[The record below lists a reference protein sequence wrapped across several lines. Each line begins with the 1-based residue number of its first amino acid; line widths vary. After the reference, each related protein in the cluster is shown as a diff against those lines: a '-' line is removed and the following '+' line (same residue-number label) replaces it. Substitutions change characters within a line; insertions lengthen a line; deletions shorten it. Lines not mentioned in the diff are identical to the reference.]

1 MSIKKTIYPKTKRFS
16 QGYQI
21 TEKLD
26 GSNLGIANINGLL
39 HFFQRNLIFS
49 INEINNVEESAIY
62 KGLKDWII
70 ENKDILSSIR
80 NGKVIFGEWLGMGKL
95 DYSMLDKKY
104 YVFSFADIDYTYNI
118 SNIEYILDSLKYM
131 FDGNEIPNIMDKV
144 FEVWTIKNY
153 DIDTDDLDMLYQD
166 YVKKVNRQ
174 VEGFIIY
181 DMYTNFIRKYVRY
194 NRLGELVDYKE
205 SGGK

>member
-1 MSIKKTIYPKTKRFS
+1 MGIKKTIYPKTKRFS

-26 GSNLGIANINGLL
+26 GSNLGIANMNGVL
-39 HFFQRNLIFS
+39 HFFQRNLIFTL
-49 INEINNVEESAIY
+49 NEIGNIDKGTIY

-104 YVFSFADIDYTYNI
+104 YVFSFADIDYIYNI
-118 SNIEYILDSLKYM
+118 FNIEYILDNLKYM

-144 FEVWTIKNY
+144 FEVWIIKNY

-166 YVKKVNRQ
+166 YVKKVGRQ

-181 DMYTNFIRKYVRY
+181 DMYNNFIRKYVRY

>member
-1 MSIKKTIYPKTKRFS
+1 MGIKRTIYPKTKRFS

-26 GSNLGIANINGLL
+26 GCNLGIANINGVL

-49 INEINNVEESAIY
+49 LNEIYNIDKCAIY
-62 KGLKDWII
+62 KGLIDWII
-70 ENKDILSSIR
+70 ENEKVLKSIR
-80 NGKVIFGEWLGMGKL
+80 NGKIIFGEWLGMGKL

-104 YVFSFADIDYTYNI
+104 YVFSYANIDYTFNI
-118 SNIEYILDSLKYM
+118 SNIEYLLDNLQYM
-131 FDGNEIPNIMDKV
+131 FIDNEIPNIMDKV

-166 YVKKVNRQ
+166 YTKKVGRQ

-181 DMYTNFIRKYVRY
+181 DMYNNFIRKYVRY